1 MKFGIQR
8 VHVQER
14 IARYR
19 AQNPDDTRED
29 WIIAEAIAL
38 MMKPRNQ
45 PLEMWIFR
53 QVFEDQL
60 DGESVLTIKHKQQD
74 QITGRELF

>member
-1 MKFGIQR
+1 MIGIQR
-8 VHVQER
+8 AHVQEQ
-14 IARYR
+14 IVAYR
-19 AQNPDDTRED
+19 SQFPEDTRED
-29 WIIAEAIAL
+29 WVIAEAIAL

-60 DGESVLTIKHKQQD
+60 DGEAVLTIKHKQQD
-74 QITGRELF
+74 QITGKEKF

>member
-1 MKFGIQR
+1 MKFGTVR

-19 AQNPDDTRED
+19 EQNPNDTRED
-29 WIIAEAIAL
+29 WVIAEAIAL

-60 DGESVLTIKHKQQD
+60 DGEAVLTIKHKQQD
-74 QITGRELF
+74 QITGKEKF